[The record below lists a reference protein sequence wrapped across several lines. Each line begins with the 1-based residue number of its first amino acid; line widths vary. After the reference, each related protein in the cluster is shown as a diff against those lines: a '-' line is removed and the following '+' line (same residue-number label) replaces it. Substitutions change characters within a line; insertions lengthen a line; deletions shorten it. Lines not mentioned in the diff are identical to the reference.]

1 MCRDL
6 VDLAPLGWV
15 GGLGQA
21 QPLGWSQYQYLTYV
35 VQIKSFSPPA
45 APRTPHPAVRQR
57 RGGAHT
63 CQHVVLVQRTAHYT
77 QTQSLTPQA
86 PPLTLPQLA
95 RATPTSTLPP
105 QLSPPSFTPPTY
117 ITYLSPPLP
126 TAPCLPSYIPVPQP
140 AATPL
145 RPTRTLSFGCHSVSH
160 LSHLSLTLAASAA
173 LR

>member
-1 MCRDL
+1 M
-6 VDLAPLGWV
+6 G
-15 GGLGQA
+15 GGLGA
-21 QPLGWSQYQYLTYV
+21 SATTWMVSISIPYLCRTNKIV
-35 VQIKSFSPPA
+35 FTAGGAAHA
-45 APRTPHPAVRQR
+45 APRRPTATRRRPHVST
-57 RGGAHT
+57 RGSSSTYRSLHS
-63 CQHVVLVQRTAHYT
+63 

-145 RPTRTLSFGCHSVSH
+145 RPTRTPSFGCHSVSH